1 MQQRLYPA
9 IIHCSLRSLLAL
21 PLRRHWTLSHR
32 KRDISTAERTL
43 IMLPNTFASSTSSN
57 CSNNNSFP
65 SSKYTAAGNSN
76 VNHRNYCVCGLCP
89 PSLATPFY
97 CRSSSL
103 HWILSICLNSPV
115 LHPPMWFIAWKS
127 WIYYCHPFY
136 AWLHCRAYSCL
147 VGTSWSWGCLRN
159 PWHICW
165 AILDALY
172 RPSWALWCL
181 FAPYVKGL
189 AMSSPRAQGGQFPPY
204 FSVMRCMNAVKVC
217 YDYTHKKETRLILF
231 CCIGL
236 APFLF
241 ALLVIQSLN
250 IDDKYILM
258 YGNNNKLTVRKV
270 TLQFVMCLVNYA
282 VKNILWWSLTGL
294 LTGFL
299 GMLVIQTC
307 LAQDKHW
314 DNDMLDEKS
323 HDLPPDM
330 THGRFRPLPL
340 WRTLHDA
347 IKKGLVV
354 MATILP
360 FLLLCNGYYTRERFV
375 EPAALNQLSYDRY
388 LFTFVIMTAPR
399 RGDPPFLSRTLDSY
413 LQNWPEQVPEAGSLY
428 DRIQTIIYT
437 HFTAHVEF
445 DRAKRMFQSTQ
456 RGQRYLKW
464 IREEGD
470 TLDQRSHVSKALS
483 LAADN
488 YQSTYIAL
496 VEDDFPVCGAK
507 EWRQIESVIYDANM
521 ASPGHCG
528 VFVGTGGSGLF
539 LKPKIAKLVSGLLL
553 KYPNLPPDIIIQQCL
568 LGNLTECRECSQTL
582 VTSKTLLM
590 YHIGYNTSTSA
601 DRSYKKNEFQCGWR
615 HPFVSLSTSMHFW
628 HVPLTIL
635 WFIEW
640 RSKRDYIIDPPSPL

>member
-1 MQQRLYPA
+1 MSDSFFKLFGSVKIVQEVTNP
-9 IIHCSLRSLLAL
+9 
-21 PLRRHWTLSHR
+21 T
-32 KRDISTAERTL
+32 STSTTTV
-43 IMLPNTFASSTSSN
+43 NTFSTHTSTTLGASSHTLQPSIPAATTTPLNFKPQKKRHQHGRKNSYYPSKHLRKLNKFKLQQQQQFSIIKIYSSGQLKCKSQKLLCLWPLPTITRYTILLSLIVSALN
-57 CSNNNSFP
+57 FLNVIQLACSSPTYVIHRLEILNLLLSPFLCIASLP
-65 SSKYTAAGNSN
+65 SMLMFGWNVLILGLFEESLTHMLGDTRRFVQTFMGIVVSVCTIRQGIGYVFSKSTGWA
-76 VNHRNYCVCGLCP
+76 V
-89 PSLATPFY
+89 PSLFF
-97 CRSSSL
+97 SDSL
-103 HWILSICLNSPV
+103 HECN
-115 LHPPMWFIAWKS
+115 
-127 WIYYCHPFY
+127 
-136 AWLHCRAYSCL
+136 
-147 VGTSWSWGCLRN
+147 
-159 PWHICW
+159 
-165 AILDALY
+165 
-172 RPSWALWCL
+172 
-181 FAPYVKGL
+181 
-189 AMSSPRAQGGQFPPY
+189 Q
-204 FSVMRCMNAVKVC
+204 
-217 YDYTHKKETRLILF
+217 
-231 CCIGL
+231 GL

-294 LTGFL
+294 VTGFL
-299 GMLVIQTC
+299 GMIVIQAC

-314 DNDMLDEKS
+314 DNDMLNENS

-330 THGRFRPLPL
+330 TQGRFRPLPL
-340 WRTLHDA
+340 WKTLHNA
-347 IKKGLVV
+347 IKKGLLVV
-354 MATILP
+354 ATILP
-360 FLLLCNGYYTRERFV
+360 FLLLCNSYYTRERFV

-399 RGDPPFLSRTLDSY
+399 RGDPPFLTRTLDSY

-445 DRAKRMFQSTQ
+445 DRAKRLLQSTQ

-507 EWRQIESVIYDANM
+507 QWRQIESVIYDANM

-539 LKPKIAKLVSGLLL
+539 LKPKIAKLASGLLL
-553 KYPNLPPDIIIQQCL
+553 KYPSLPPDIIIQQCL
-568 LGNLTECRECSQTL
+568 LGNLKECRECSQTL

-615 HPFVSLSTSMHFW
+615 HPFNG
-628 HVPLTIL
+628 
-635 WFIEW
+635 
-640 RSKRDYIIDPPSPL
+640 DPNVITL